1 MVAPQTTKA
10 PSLGEKAI
18 QELKATFRGELIRPG
33 DDGYDVARKVYNGMI
48 DKHPALIARTVDIA
62 DTIAAVNFA
71 RENKLPLA
79 IRGGGHN
86 VAGFGTCDDGLVIDL
101 SRMKGIRVD
110 PVKRT
115 VRAEGGCTWGDVD
128 HATHAFGLAAPGGLI
143 STTGIAGLTLGGGIG
158 HLTRKYGL
166 SCDNLISADVVTADG
181 RLITASA
188 DQNAD
193 LFWGLRGGGGNF
205 GVVTSFEFR
214 LHPVSTVFAGPIL
227 YPLEKSKDALRFY
240 RDYMAKAPE
249 DMNAFFAFLIVPP
262 GPPFPEHLH
271 NKTVCGVVCCYT
283 GSLDKAEQVVR
294 PLREFGPPVFEHVG
308 PIPFPMLQSAF
319 DALVPPGLQ
328 NYWKADFVKDL
339 TDEVIEAHVKYGPD
353 VPTIHTAL
361 HIYPVSGAAHRV
373 GRDDT
378 AFSYREAGFTHVIA
392 ALYPDPAD
400 TPKNREWVRRYW
412 EALHPYSAG
421 GAYVNFLMDE
431 KDEGPDRIEA
441 SYRDNYGR
449 LAALKKK
456 YDPTNLFRVNQ
467 NIKPAGK

>member
-1 MVAPQTTKA
+1 MVAPSVTKA
-10 PSLGEKAI
+10 PALEEKAL
-18 QELKATFRGELIRPG
+18 QELRAIFRGELIARG
-33 DDGYDVARKVYNGMI
+33 DPGYDVARKVYNGMI

-188 DQNAD
+188 DQDAD

-400 TPKNREWVRRYW
+400 TPKNKTWVQNYW
-412 EALHPYSAG
+412 SELHPHSAG
-421 GAYVNFLMDE
+421 GAYVNFMME
-431 KDEGPDRIEA
+431 EGEGRVAA
-441 SYRDNYGR
+441 SYRDNYER
-449 LAALKKK
+449 LARVKAK
-456 YDPTNLFRVNQ
+456 YDPNNLFHVNQ